1 MKKTISNIL
10 FAALIVFAAASCQKE
25 LSSEAQSEGL
35 RTITCYMETP
45 SDTKGGGATL
55 PEWHTGDQIW
65 ISNGTSSETKTLEAG
80 DIDGNKVTLSTSL
93 SGTLYAVCP
102 ASAQNGVTGGKIGI
116 KIPTS
121 TDGAFANAHISV
133 AQGDGTLS
141 FKNAVT
147 ILNIA
152 TSDEIAAVNISST
165 ANIAGEFNVTY
176 GPSLTLEAGASQAKS
191 VTLTSSTGGARYV
204 AIAPG
209 TAFNTVTFTAIKT
222 ATNWAVR
229 TSTSTNSAAI
239 NTIYTIGNVAN
250 SGDGWTYTGDN
261 NGSLWGQFSVS
272 ADKKVRFSKGNLQ
285 AKYNGSSYDW
295 DFAEH
300 QYDFVGNNPGNTT
313 IDSQTDG
320 AKVDLF
326 TWVGEGCSYDAYGIN
341 TANTGYST
349 SEKTSALKSDWGV
362 AYCNSK
368 SITPETT
375 WRTLTLGEKGTSGE
389 WYYILSGRS
398 ASKINGT
405 ANARY
410 MKCQVNSISGL
421 LLFPDS
427 FAWPTGSGAPAES
440 TATKINQ
447 TGADYSVAYTSTE
460 FATLEAAGAVFLP
473 AGGYRF
479 PTVTDAGSYGGY
491 WSSTHSSSSLYQA
504 YHFYF
509 LNSNVG
515 TNGNDSC
522 GYGRSVRLVTESN

>member
-10 FAALIVFAAASCQKE
+10 FAALLVFAAASCQKE
-25 LSSEAQSEGL
+25 LGFEPQSEGL

-45 SDTKGGGATL
+45 SDTKGGGGATL
-55 PEWHTGDQIW
+55 PEWHIGDQIW

-102 ASAQNGVTGGKIGI
+102 ASAQNGVTNDGKIGI

-121 TDGAFANAHISV
+121 TTGTFAEAHIAV

-152 TSDEIAAVNISST
+152 TSDAIAAVNISST

-176 GPSLTLEAGASQAKS
+176 GSSLTLEAGASQAKS

-229 TSTSTNSAAI
+229 TSTSANSAAI

-250 SGDGWTYTGDN
+250 SGDGWTYTGDT

-285 AKYNGSSYDW
+285 ATYNGSSYDW
-295 DFAEH
+295 DFAAN

-320 AKVDLF
+320 NKVDLF

-349 SEKTSALKSDWGV
+349 TDMNSPLKSDWGV
-362 AYCNSK
+362 AYCTSK
-368 SITPETT
+368 SITPTTT
-375 WRTLTLGEKGTSGE
+375 WYTLSSDYWG
-389 WYYILSGRS
+389 YIINSRS

-410 MKCQVNSISGL
+410 MKCQVDSKSGL

-427 FAWPTGSGAPAES
+427 FTWPTVSGAPAES
-440 TATKINQ
+440 NATKINNEN
-447 TGADYSVAYTSTE
+447 ADYSVTYTSAE

-473 AGGYRF
+473 AGGKRN
-479 PTVTDAGSYGGY
+479 GSSIESPEYGFY
-491 WSSTHSSSSLYQA
+491 WSSTHGTSDKWIARYLYFNYNA
-504 YHFYF
+504 YTHYVA
-509 LNSNVG
+509 S
-515 TNGNDSC
+515 TGNDT
-522 GYGRSVRLVTESN
+522 GGHGRSVRLVTD

>member
-1 MKKTISNIL
+1 MKKTINNIL

-25 LSSEAQSEGL
+25 LGSEPQSEGL

-102 ASAQNGVTGGKIGI
+102 ASAQNGVTGGKICI

-121 TDGAFANAHISV
+121 TDGAFANAHIAV

-165 ANIAGEFNVTY
+165 ANIAGEFNVAY

-239 NTIYTIGNVAN
+239 NTIYTIGNVA
-250 SGDGWTYTGDN
+250 DGSSWTYTGDS

-285 AKYNGSSYDW
+285 ATYSGSAYTW

-300 QYDFVGNNPGNTT
+300 QYDYVGDAAGNTS

-320 AKVDLF
+320 AVVDLF
-326 TWVGEGCSYDAYGIN
+326 GWTKKDKYNDGIKQYGIN
-341 TANTGYST
+341 T
-349 SEKTSALKSDWGV
+349 SETASDYGDSVSDDLSDWGTLKG
-362 AYCNSK
+362 SG
-368 SITPETT
+368 
-375 WRTLTLGEKGTSGE
+375 WRTPSGGDSGE
-389 WYYILSGRS
+389 WNYLLSSSGR
-398 ASKINGT
+398 
-405 ANARY
+405 
-410 MKCQVNSISGL
+410 
-421 LLFPDS
+421 
-427 FAWPTGSGAPAES
+427 GSGDTCFKCPVTVAGKTNCLVIAPDCNTQTISESYTADEWAIAE
-440 TATKINQ
+440 KVY
-447 TGADYSVAYTSTE
+447 GFVC
-460 FATLEAAGAVFLP
+460 LPAAGYRSVSSM
-473 AGGYRF
+473 GEVGTTGY
-479 PTVTDAGSYGGY
+479 Y
-491 WSSTHSSSSLYQA
+491 WSSTPRGDEEDEDDENQDA
-504 YHFYF
+504 YYLVFPDYYPGPVYPSGKGGR
-509 LNSNVG
+509 SN
-515 TNGNDSC
+515 
-522 GYGRSVRLVTESN
+522 GRSVRLVTE